1 MVDTRQGYRLAPPV
15 GPRRTG
21 YQIVTVRSQ
30 IGHGGGAS
38 VRAMDEA
45 RLDSIPLFHGLTA
58 EQRAS
63 VASACEELEV
73 ESGTVLVREGDF
85 GHAVFA
91 IRSGT
96 ADVVLEGEVVNTLGP
111 GDYFGEVAVMSG
123 GRRSATVV
131 ATSPLTLVTIFNREI
146 WRLER
151 EAPEVASTLRE
162 AISARVGD
170 ASA

>member
-1 MVDTRQGYRLAPPV
+1 MPVDA
-15 GPRRTG
+15 
-21 YQIVTVRSQ
+21 
-30 IGHGGGAS
+30 A
-38 VRAMDEA
+38 E
-45 RLDSIPLFHGLTA
+45 LDVIPLFESMNT
-58 EQRAS
+58 EQRLALAG
-63 VASACEELEV
+63 VCEELEV

-96 ADVVLEGEVVNTLGP
+96 ADVLHDDVVVNQLGP
-111 GDYFGEVAVMSG
+111 GDHFGEIAVLSG

-151 EAPEVASTLRE
+151 EAPDVAASLRE
-162 AISARVGD
+162 AV
-170 ASA
+170 ASRATN